1 MPGYK
6 SHAAWGL
13 IFGAGTLAAFN
24 WLGWYRPEPGT
35 AIMLMGFVALGSLF
49 PDVDTDSIGQKLFY
63 SLLAA
68 INLTLM
74 FLGHYKWAAVLG
86 FCALLPVAARHRGW
100 IHTWWAMFLVP
111 FTIFIIPIIFY
122 DVSWKN
128 ILPFYLAS
136 VFGYFTHLLLDRKFV

>member
-6 SHAAWGL
+6 GHATGAL
-13 IFGAGTLAAFN
+13 VLGAGTLAAAN
-24 WLGWYRPEPGT
+24 WMGWYSPDFPE
-35 AIMLMGFVALGSLF
+35 AALLLGFVVLGGLF

-63 SLLAA
+63 SLLAV

-74 FLGHYKWAAVLG
+74 ILGHYKWAAVLG
-86 FCALLPVAARHRGW
+86 FCAMLPVVARHRGW

-111 FTIFIIPIIFY
+111 MAIFIIPIIFY
-122 DVSWKN
+122 DVPWKT
-128 ILPFYLAS
+128 LVPFYLAS